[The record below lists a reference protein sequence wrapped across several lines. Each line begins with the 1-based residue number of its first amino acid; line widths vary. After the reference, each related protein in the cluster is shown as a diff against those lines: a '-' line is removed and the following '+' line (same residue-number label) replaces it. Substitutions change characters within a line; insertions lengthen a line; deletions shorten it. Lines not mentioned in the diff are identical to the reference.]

1 MSSFCNNNDPYAQL
15 RMELSPDEFANFLR
29 TVEAPTILSAETLKD
44 RRILSSSEF
53 CSNSRNRREVVRI
66 ISTLGFEF
74 NILNVVGDGK
84 CLIHAFMSG
93 SESQR
98 TPFDIFRDGIL
109 AIFQSDE
116 SLYTQYFTI
125 EDTTSTPTFDGE
137 YPLLEI
143 QVHRHEVRN
152 TEKMF
157 EHFTRLTSGNN
168 IDSRFAHV
176 LAYGEH
182 VDVVFISIDNLR
194 ATPSSEP
201 LQVHIHE
208 VPRKRHFVDGHGWL
222 VDHPRQVFILSWG
235 GHNYC
240 LLPESPINA
249 RERCEAYVRA
259 GVEERMQRQ
268 IAEQAA
274 IEREIAE
281 RATIEREIAEQA
293 AIERQI
299 AELQIAD
306 QIHIDRGIAL
316 QFNIDDDLRHQQE
329 IARQNEI
336 DRLIQSDCYG
346 RW

>member
-66 ISTLGFEF
+66 ISTLGFSF

-84 CLIHAFMSG
+84 CLIYAFMSG
-93 SESQR
+93 SESLR

-116 SLYTQYFTI
+116 SVYTQYFTI
-125 EDTTSTPTFDGE
+125 EDTFSMPDAYGE

-168 IDSRFAHV
+168 IDSRFANV

-182 VDVVFISIDNLR
+182 IDVVFISIDNLR

-201 LQVHIHE
+201 LQVNIHE

-249 RERCEAYVRA
+249 REMCEAYVNNCKEKADQVRI
-259 GVEERMQRQ
+259 QRE
-268 IAEQAA
+268 IAEQEA
-274 IEREIAE
+274 IEREIA
-281 RATIEREIAEQA
+281 
-293 AIERQI
+293 
-299 AELQIAD
+299 
-306 QIHIDRGIAL
+306 
-316 QFNIDDDLRHQQE
+316 
-329 IARQNEI
+329 
-336 DRLIQSDCYG
+336 
-346 RW
+346 